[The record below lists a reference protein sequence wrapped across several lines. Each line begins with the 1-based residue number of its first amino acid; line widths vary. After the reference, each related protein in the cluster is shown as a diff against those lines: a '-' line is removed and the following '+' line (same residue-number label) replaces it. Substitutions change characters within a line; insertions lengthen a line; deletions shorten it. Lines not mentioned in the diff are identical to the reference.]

1 MGRSIYR
8 LKLIWVNFPDLKA
21 SYLTISK
28 LRLNAVPSEWRW
40 MTYNYLTETDMNL
53 EKLKPWN
60 WFKHEENGTG
70 KGHQIPVSR
79 SEAEN
84 LPLAGPGSLMSLHRD
99 MDRWFDDAFKSFGMP
114 SLASNLEPRGLPG
127 AQLANFYRPQIDV
140 SGDANCYEINLDVPG
155 LTESDLSLE
164 VKDDVLTIK
173 GQKEERSEDKD
184 KHYYRVER
192 SYGSFQRT
200 LVLPDDAI
208 SDEIIANLDKG
219 VLRLEIPRRETANQ
233 EVKRISIN
241 S

>member
-1 MGRSIYR
+1 
-8 LKLIWVNFPDLKA
+8 
-21 SYLTISK
+21 
-28 LRLNAVPSEWRW
+28 
-40 MTYNYLTETDMNL
+40 MNL
-53 EKLKPWN
+53 EKLNPWN
-60 WFKHEENGTG
+60 WFKHEENGNG
-70 KGHQIPVSR
+70 KGGQIPVSH
-79 SEAEN
+79 SETDT
-84 LPLAGPGSLMSLHRD
+84 LPSAGAGSLMGLHRD

-114 SLASNLEPRGLPG
+114 SLASNLQSRGMPG
-127 AQLANFYRPQIDV
+127 IPLSSIYRPQIEV
-140 SGDANCYEINLDVPG
+140 SGDTNYYEINLDVPG

-200 LVLPDDAI
+200 LALPDDAI
-208 SDEIIANLDKG
+208 GDEIKANLDKG

-241 S
+241 A

>member
-1 MGRSIYR
+1 
-8 LKLIWVNFPDLKA
+8 
-21 SYLTISK
+21 
-28 LRLNAVPSEWRW
+28 
-40 MTYNYLTETDMNL
+40 MNL

-70 KGHQIPVSR
+70 EGGQIPVSR

-84 LPLAGPGSLMSLHRD
+84 LPLTGRGSLMSLHRD
-99 MDRWFDDAFKSFGMP
+99 MDRWFEDAFKSFGMS
-114 SLASNLEPRGLPG
+114 SLDSNLQSRAMPG
-127 AQLANFYRPQIDV
+127 ISWSNIYRPQIDV
-140 SGDANCYEINLDVPG
+140 SGDSNCYEINLEVPG

-173 GQKEERSEDKD
+173 GKKDERSEDKD

-200 LVLPDDAI
+200 LALPDDAI
-208 SDEIIANLDKG
+208 GDEIKANLDKG
-219 VLRLEIPRRETANQ
+219 VLRLEIPRRETPDQ

>member
-1 MGRSIYR
+1 
-8 LKLIWVNFPDLKA
+8 
-21 SYLTISK
+21 
-28 LRLNAVPSEWRW
+28 
-40 MTYNYLTETDMNL
+40 MNL

-60 WFKHEENGTG
+60 WFKHEESDTG
-70 KGHQIPVSR
+70 EGSQIPVSR

-84 LPLAGPGSLMSLHRD
+84 LPLAGRESLMSLHRD
-99 MDRWFDDAFKSFGMP
+99 IDRWFEDAFKSFGMS
-114 SLASNLEPRGLPG
+114 SLDSNLQSRAMPG
-127 AQLANFYRPQIDV
+127 ISLSNIYRPQIDV
-140 SGDANCYEINLDVPG
+140 SGDSNCYEINLDVPG

-173 GQKEERSEDKD
+173 GEKEERSEDKD

-200 LVLPDDAI
+200 LALPDDAI
-208 SDEIIANLDKG
+208 GDEIKANLDKG
-219 VLRLEIPRRETANQ
+219 VLRLEIPRRETPDQ

>member
-1 MGRSIYR
+1 
-8 LKLIWVNFPDLKA
+8 
-21 SYLTISK
+21 
-28 LRLNAVPSEWRW
+28 
-40 MTYNYLTETDMNL
+40 MNL

-60 WFKHEENGTG
+60 WFKHEESGTG
-70 KGHQIPVSR
+70 KESQIPVIR

-84 LPLAGPGSLMSLHRD
+84 IPLAGPGSLMSLHRD
-99 MDRWFDDAFKSFGMP
+99 MDRWFEDTFKSFGMP
-114 SLASNLEPRGLPG
+114 SLDSNLQSRAMPG
-127 AQLANFYRPQIDV
+127 ISLSNIYRPQIDV
-140 SGDANCYEINLDVPG
+140 SADSNCYEVNLDVPS

-173 GQKEERSEDKD
+173 GEKEERSEDKD

-200 LVLPDDAI
+200 LALPDDAI
-208 SDEIIANLDKG
+208 GDEIKANLDKG
-219 VLRLEIPRRETANQ
+219 VLRLEIPQRETATQ

>member
-1 MGRSIYR
+1 
-8 LKLIWVNFPDLKA
+8 
-21 SYLTISK
+21 
-28 LRLNAVPSEWRW
+28 
-40 MTYNYLTETDMNL
+40 MNI

-60 WFKHEENGTG
+60 WFKHEGNDTG
-70 KGHQIPVSR
+70 EGGQIPVSR

-84 LPLAGPGSLMSLHRD
+84 LPLAGRGSLMSLHRD
-99 MDRWFDDAFKSFGMP
+99 MDRWFEDAFKSFGMS
-114 SLASNLEPRGLPG
+114 SLDSNLQSRAMPG
-127 AQLANFYRPQIDV
+127 ISWSNIYRPQIDV
-140 SGDANCYEINLDVPG
+140 SGDSNCYEINLEVPG

-173 GQKEERSEDKD
+173 GKKDERSEDKD

-200 LVLPDDAI
+200 LALPDDAI
-208 SDEIIANLDKG
+208 GDEIKANLDKG
-219 VLRLEIPRRETANQ
+219 VLRLEIPRRETPAQ

>member
-1 MGRSIYR
+1 
-8 LKLIWVNFPDLKA
+8 
-21 SYLTISK
+21 
-28 LRLNAVPSEWRW
+28 
-40 MTYNYLTETDMNL
+40 MNL
-53 EKLKPWN
+53 EKFKPWN

-70 KGHQIPVSR
+70 KGHQIPVNR

-99 MDRWFDDAFKSFGMP
+99 MDCWFDDAFKSFGMP
-114 SLASNLEPRGLPG
+114 SLESNLQSRAMPG
-127 AQLANFYRPQIDV
+127 ISLSNIHRPQIDV
-140 SGDANCYEINLDVPG
+140 SVDANCYEINLDVPG

-173 GQKEERSEDKD
+173 GEKEERSEDKD

-200 LVLPDDAI
+200 LALPDDAI
-208 SDEIIANLDKG
+208 GDEIKANLDRG
-219 VLRLEIPRRETANQ
+219 ILRLEIPRRETATQ

>member
-1 MGRSIYR
+1 M
-8 LKLIWVNFPDLKA
+8 
-21 SYLTISK
+21 
-28 LRLNAVPSEWRW
+28 
-40 MTYNYLTETDMNL
+40 DMNL
-53 EKLKPWN
+53 EKLNPWN

-70 KGHQIPVSR
+70 KGSQIPVSR
-79 SEAEN
+79 NEVEK
-84 LPLAGPGSLMSLHRD
+84 LPQSDPGSLLSLHRD

-114 SLASNLEPRGLPG
+114 SLASDLQSRAMPG
-127 AQLANFYRPQIDV
+127 ISLSNIYRPQIDV
-140 SGDANCYEINLDVPG
+140 SGDSNCYEINLDVPG

-200 LVLPDDAI
+200 LALPDDAI
-208 SDEIIANLDKG
+208 GDEIKANLEKG

>member
-1 MGRSIYR
+1 
-8 LKLIWVNFPDLKA
+8 
-21 SYLTISK
+21 
-28 LRLNAVPSEWRW
+28 
-40 MTYNYLTETDMNL
+40 MNL

-60 WFKHEENGTG
+60 WSKHEENDIG
-70 KGHQIPVSR
+70 KGSQIPVSR

-84 LPLAGPGSLMSLHRD
+84 LPLAGRGTLMNLHRD
-99 MDRWFDDAFKSFGMP
+99 MDRWFEDAFNSFGMP
-114 SLASNLEPRGLPG
+114 SLDSNLQSRAMPG
-127 AQLANFYRPQIDV
+127 ISLSNICRPQIDV
-140 SGDANCYEINLDVPG
+140 SGDSNCYEINLEVPG

-200 LVLPDDAI
+200 LALPDDAI
-208 SDEIIANLDKG
+208 GDEIKANLDKG
-219 VLRLEIPRRETANQ
+219 VLRLEIPRRETATQ